1 MSNAESELCGICY
14 TSELSEE
21 PCVRISCGHVFHANC
36 MHLLLTHRWATK
48 KITFGYLDCPSC
60 KQEILLDYEVPVLSD
75 KLLEERTLKQKIL
88 QFSRVEAIK
97 EGYDQ
102 EGRVVTEGDIF
113 YGKLDEFALH
123 QCTFYECSKCDEIYF
138 GGM

>member
-1 MSNAESELCGICY
+1 M
-14 TSELSEE
+14 
-21 PCVRISCGHVFHANC
+21 
-36 MHLLLTHRWATK
+36 
-48 KITFGYLDCPSC
+48 
-60 KQEILLDYEVPVLSD
+60 
-75 KLLEERTLKQKIL
+75 KQKIL

-138 GGM
+138 GGMQDCAEAMEAENAEESKEDELLCKKCRI